1 MRVALLTREYP
12 PFVYG
17 GAGVHAEYL
26 SRALAAL
33 GHEVRVFCFSS
44 SPGKN
49 PERLKQG
56 GLSVQYIG
64 AGPDFKAPGQ
74 AIKAMLDTLS
84 RDLEMAGLANQADI
98 IHCHTWYAHMAGVL
112 AKKFY
117 GIPLVLTAHSLEV
130 SRPWKGEQLGAAY
143 SVSAWIEQ
151 NSYAAADGVI
161 AVSGA
166 MAADLAALQGV
177 PQGKIKVIHNGIDT
191 DEFAPGADPEGSTLR
206 RHGLSQIEKPYAL
219 FIGRLSRQKGI
230 ELLLEAVP
238 HINTALSVV
247 LCAAAP
253 ESPGMEADV
262 AQSVNRLRTEGY
274 KVFWIKEHVPR
285 DALAALYA
293 NACIFLCPSIYE
305 PFGIINLEAMA
316 SGIPVVAS
324 NVGGIPEVVEDGA
337 TGILVDF
344 EAGAGRGEFPRR
356 FAAAVNRL
364 FEAPELRQK
373 MGAAARR
380 RVQRDFSWA
389 AIAEKTVQFYEEV
402 SAVKAG

>member
-1 MRVALLTREYP
+1 
-12 PFVYG
+12 
-17 GAGVHAEYL
+17 
-26 SRALAAL
+26 
-33 GHEVRVFCFSS
+33 
-44 SPGKN
+44 
-49 PERLKQG
+49 
-56 GLSVQYIG
+56 
-64 AGPDFKAPGQ
+64 
-74 AIKAMLDTLS
+74 
-84 RDLEMAGLANQADI
+84 
-98 IHCHTWYAHMAGVL
+98 
-112 AKKFY
+112 
-117 GIPLVLTAHSLEV
+117 
-130 SRPWKGEQLGAAY
+130 
-143 SVSAWIEQ
+143 
-151 NSYAAADGVI
+151 
-161 AVSGA
+161 

>member
-56 GLSVQYIG
+56 GLTVQYIG
-64 AGPDFKAPGQ
+64 AGPDFKAPDQ
-74 AIKAMLDTLS
+74 TTKAMLDTLS
-84 RDLEMAGLANQADI
+84 RDLVMAGLANQADI

-117 GIPLVLTAHSLEV
+117 GIPLVITAHSLEV
-130 SRPWKGEQLGAAY
+130 SRPWKEEQLGAAY
-143 SVSAWIEQ
+143 NVSAWIEQ

-166 MAADLAALQGV
+166 MAADLANLQKV
-177 PQGKIKVIHNGIDT
+177 PREKIRIIHNGIDT
-191 DEFAPGADPEGSTLR
+191 DEFAPGFDPDGRILQKS
-206 RHGLSQIEKPYAL
+206 GISPKEKPYAL
-219 FIGRLSRQKGI
+219 FVGRLSRQKGI
-230 ELLLEAVP
+230 EYLLEAVP
-238 HINTALSVV
+238 YINPALSIV

-253 ESPGMEADV
+253 ESPGMEAGV
-262 AQSVNRLRTEGY
+262 AQSVNRLQTGGY
-274 KVFWIKEHVPR
+274 KVFWIKEHVPK

-293 NACIFLCPSIYE
+293 NACLFLCPSIYE

-316 SGIPVVAS
+316 SGVAVVATR
-324 NVGGIPEVVEDGA
+324 VGGIPEVVEDGA

-344 EAGAGRGEFPRR
+344 EAGAGQGEFPRR
-356 FAAAVNRL
+356 FAAAANRL
-364 FEAPELRQK
+364 FEAPALRQK

-380 RVQRDFSWA
+380 RVERDFSWG
-389 AIAEKTVQFYEEV
+389 AIAEKTVQFYEELR
-402 SAVKAG
+402 AVKVC